1 MLRRA
6 RAAGFTTLRH
16 YGRCEAA
23 RWCGDALRP
32 TRTPGEVTVLA
43 SGTTFKVLG
52 RTQIGEPVHGTPA
65 VAGGRMFVRGF
76 EHLYCLT
83 AK

>member
-1 MLRRA
+1 
-6 RAAGFTTLRH
+6 
-16 YGRCEAA
+16 
-23 RWCGDALRP
+23 
-32 TRTPGEVTVLA
+32 VLA

-52 RTQIGEPVHGTPA
+52 RTEIGEPVHGTPA